1 LPGEKERM
9 ASIMSDLENILN
21 LEEIKAR

>member
-1 LPGEKERM
+1 LPGEKARM